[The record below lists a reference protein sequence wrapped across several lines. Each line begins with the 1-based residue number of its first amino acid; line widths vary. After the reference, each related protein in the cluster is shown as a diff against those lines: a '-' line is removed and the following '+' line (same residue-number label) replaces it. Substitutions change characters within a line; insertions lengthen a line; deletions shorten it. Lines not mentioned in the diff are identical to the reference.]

1 MRCYKMKKSS
11 KIIFLTG
18 TRAEYGLMKPTLIE
32 LQKNFKVKLIVTGT
46 HLLKKYGYS
55 VQEIY
60 NDKFEISSKIK
71 ISPKSNDL
79 KNMADTVGLLIPKIT
94 SILKKEMPDLVLIEG
109 DRGEQLSM
117 AIAASFMN
125 IPIAHTSGGYR
136 SKTIDDLT
144 RNAITKFSNLHLAP
158 SKASAQRIK
167 NMNEESWRIHVV
179 GPPINLNFKKI
190 DILKKLKIQSKEP
203 ILLLIQHPVSNQYDQ
218 SRTQI
223 KTTLSAITSL
233 KYNTIIIYPN
243 SDAGS
248 KEIIEEIEKIR
259 NLPYIHIF
267 KNLKNNDF
275 MNLMSCADLMIGN
288 SSAGIV
294 EAPFFKLPV
303 INLGIRQ
310 QNRECGDNVLNSN
323 HNLYE
328 IKKKIGIGLN
338 KNFRKNLKYNPYKL
352 HKPSEKL
359 ISKILLNIKIDQ
371 KFISK

>member
-275 MNLMSCADLMIGN
+275 MNLMSCVDLMIGN